1 MPPLAKQR
9 AKSVL
14 KSTCCPE
21 LFNGDANKFVNK
33 VRFHL
38 VEIIELSIVLGD
50 NPACSGAPLSCGWD
64 VIGRQT
70 MYFLS
75 YENERQGKR
84 RRRSRQLLVPSRVRS
99 KLLLQNGFDNEE
111 IEKVIGTNE
120 LIQLQR
126 RETVQQS
133 ELQAE
138 ICEFQQQAAQWD
150 DDEELMDDDL
160 SDWDE
165 ERPAMSS
172 STSLSSSAG
181 LTSSSSSSSLYDID
195 SKPLCL
201 PTRRESI
208 RLAEPYLVVPTRRES
223 IVAAPHQPLYCPI
236 RRESI
241 VAPSSSSSSS
251 TSTSSHQ
258 PLHRPTRR
266 ISLLELACEPTPTV
280 EFCLPQRA
288 FSDGILITN
297 KASPA
302 MAGETNRRGSLNGS
316 RPLRYPTRRGSA
328 KFGNCE

>member
-1 MPPLAKQR
+1 MQDMPPLAKQR

-14 KSTCCPE
+14 KASCCPE
-21 LFNGDANKFVNK
+21 LLEGVANKFLNK

-38 VEIIELSIVLGD
+38 VEIIEFPIILGD
-50 NPACSGAPLSCGWD
+50 NPACSGAPLTCGWD
-64 VIGRQT
+64 VIRRQT

-75 YENERQGKR
+75 YEKQRQGKR

-99 KLLLQNGFDNEE
+99 KLLLQSGFDSDE

-138 ICEFQQQAAQWD
+138 ICEYQQAQAEC
-150 DDEELMDDDL
+150 DEELIDL
-160 SDWDE
+160 LDWDE
-165 ERPAMSS
+165 ERPAMCSS
-172 STSLSSSAG
+172 SSLPSVG
-181 LTSSSSSSSLYDID
+181 PTSSSSSSASSLYNID
-195 SKPLCL
+195 SKPLCV

-208 RLAEPYLVVPTRRES
+208 RLAEPLLVMPTRRES
-223 IVAAPHQPLYCPI
+223 IVAPHQPLHCPI

-241 VAPSSSSSSS
+241 VAPSSASSSSS
-251 TSTSSHQ
+251 STSSHQ

-266 ISLLELACEPTPTV
+266 ISLLALACEPTPTV

-288 FSDGILITN
+288 FSDGILVTN
-297 KASPA
+297 KPSPVI
-302 MAGETNRRGSLNGS
+302 AGETNRRGSLNGS

-328 KFGNCE
+328 AFGNCE